1 MLNQYQFRF
10 YHPLFLLLIPFI
22 GNVVSAEVNW
32 SWFDFMVMSVL
43 LLSLGLGIG
52 FVLKKFAQSKNR
64 KAYLAAIILVFL
76 LIWAELAVGIFG
88 SPLAGQ

>member
-1 MLNQYQFRF
+1 MLSQYQFKF
-10 YHPLFLLLIPFI
+10 YHPLLLLIFPLI
-22 GNVVSAEVNW
+22 GNFASTEVNW

-43 LLSLGLGIG
+43 LLSLGLGVG

-64 KAYLAAIILVFL
+64 RAYLAVIILVFL

>member
-1 MLNQYQFRF
+1 MLSQYNFKF

-22 GNVVSAEVNW
+22 GNLVSPEVNW

-43 LLSLGLGIG
+43 LLSLGFGVG
-52 FVLKKFAQSKNR
+52 FILKKFAHNKNR
-64 KAYLAAIILVFL
+64 WAYLAAIILIFL
-76 LIWAELAVGIFG
+76 LIWAELAVGVFG